1 MDSKEFNKLLKK
13 ISKSDRAFEKLYNF
27 YFSRVVRYLSIKYNQ
42 MLAED
47 AVQEFFMK
55 LNELAQR
62 FEYIEQPTAWV
73 YRCCE
78 NIAKNK
84 LRQDKKYAYI
94 EVLDERIFEQCYE
107 VELYGELYDAIK
119 KLDLSSQVV
128 IKMHY
133 SEGYSYLEMADILN
147 ENYNTIR
154 QKHSRAL
161 KKLKNFLKDVT
172 K

>member
-13 ISKSDRAFEKLYNF
+13 INKSDNALEKIYKF
-27 YFSRVVRYLSIKYNQ
+27 YFSRVVRYLSVKYNK

-47 AVQEFFMK
+47 AVQDFFIK
-55 LNELAQR
+55 LYDLAQR
-62 FEYIEQPTAWV
+62 LEYIDHPTAWI

-94 EVLDERIFEQCYE
+94 KALDERIFEQCYE
-107 VELYGELYDAIK
+107 LEIYGELYDAIK
-119 KLDLSSQVV
+119 KLDISSQKV

-133 SEGYSYLEMADILN
+133 SEGYSYLEMAHILN

-154 QKHSRAL
+154 QKHRRAL
-161 KKLKNFLKDVT
+161 KKLKNLLNEVT
-172 K
+172 N

>member
-13 ISKSDRAFEKLYNF
+13 INKSDNALEKIYKF
-27 YFSRVVRYLSIKYNQ
+27 YFSRVVRYLSVKYNK

-47 AVQEFFMK
+47 AVQDFFIK
-55 LNELAQR
+55 LYDLAQR
-62 FEYIEQPTAWV
+62 LEYIEHPTAWI

-94 EVLDERIFEQCYE
+94 KVLDERIFEQCYE
-107 VELYGELYDAIK
+107 LEIYGELYDAIK
-119 KLDLSSQVV
+119 KLDISSQKV

-133 SEGYSYLEMADILN
+133 SEGYSYLEMAHILN

-154 QKHSRAL
+154 QKHRRAL
-161 KKLKNFLKDVT
+161 KKLKNLLNEVT
-172 K
+172 N

>member
-13 ISKSDRAFEKLYNF
+13 INKNSRAFEKIYKF

-42 MLAED
+42 ALAED
-47 AVQEFFMK
+47 AVQEFFIK
-55 LNELAQR
+55 LQEHAQHCK
-62 FEYIEQPTAWV
+62 YIECPTAWV
-73 YRCCE
+73 YKCCE

-84 LRQDKKYAYI
+84 LRQDKRYTYI
-94 EVLDERIFEQCYE
+94 EKLDEMIFEQRYE
-107 VELYGELYDAIK
+107 VELYGELYEAIK
-119 KLDLSSQVV
+119 KLDISSQKI

-133 SEGYSYLEMADILN
+133 SEGYSYLEMAHIFN
-147 ENYNTIR
+147 ANYNTIR

-172 K
+172 N